1 MAPLESGP
9 DGVWILGVD
18 VPVPGAYTSRMEVI
32 MWAGIGAMIAIV
44 VTAVYDFAKHEREM
58 YRQRH
63 YKCYQGRESNG

>member
-1 MAPLESGP
+1 
-9 DGVWILGVD
+9 
-18 VPVPGAYTSRMEVI
+18 MEVI